1 MAPRGSLSAELA
13 RRGEEGRP
21 VRVGL
26 IGAGKFG
33 TMFLSQALHTPGLHV
48 VGVCDLS
55 VDRARQS
62 LERAGWPAHGFS
74 APDPGSA
81 LREGTT
87 WVTDDPGSL
96 IRADGLEVVVEA
108 TGSVPHAVR
117 HAVESFRAG
126 RHVVMVTVEA
136 DVLVGPALSRLAEQQ
151 GVVYTLAYGD
161 QPALICELVDWAR
174 VCGFRVVCAGKGTR
188 YLPAYPFVTPDG
200 VWEHYG
206 FTPEMVATGD
216 YNARMFTSFLDGTK
230 SAVEMAA
237 VANATGLVP
246 QPGGLQFPPCG
257 VDRLAEVCKPRE
269 AGGVLERSGTVEVV
283 SSLERDGRLVAGDLR
298 WGVFVVVEAPS
309 EYAARCFREYGI
321 LTDSSGRYAA
331 LYRPSHWVGLEVG
344 VSVARAALRGEATG
358 QPVQRR
364 AEVVAAAKRDLRP
377 GEVLDGEG
385 GYTVYGKLLPAEEAD
400 RLDALPVGL
409 AHGARLRAPVPA
421 GAVVRLGEVELGAS
435 PELVRLWQ
443 QARQS
448 APGGSSVY

>member
-1 MAPRGSLSAELA
+1 
-13 RRGEEGRP
+13 

-55 VDRARQS
+55 VEGARQG
-62 LERAGWPAHGFS
+62 LKRAGWPEERFS
-74 APDPGSA
+74 ASDPGSA

-87 WVTDDPGSL
+87 WVTEDPGSL
-96 IRADGLEVVVEA
+96 IRAEGVEVVVEA
-108 TGSVPHAVR
+108 TGSVPAAVR

-136 DVLVGPALSRLAEQQ
+136 DVLVGPALSRVAQQQ

-188 YLPAYPFVTPDG
+188 YLPTYPFVTPDE
-200 VWEHYG
+200 VWGHYG
-206 FTPEMVATGD
+206 FGPEMVATGD

-257 VDRLAEVCKPRE
+257 VDRLADVCKPRD
-269 AGGVLERSGTVEVV
+269 AGGVLERAGTVEVV
-283 SSLERDGRLVAGDLR
+283 SSLERDGRPVAGDLR

-321 LTDSSGRYAA
+321 PTDSSGRYAA
-331 LYRPSHWVGLEVG
+331 LYRPTHWVGLEVG

-358 QPVQRR
+358 QSVQRR

-377 GEVLDGEG
+377 GDLLDGEG

-400 RLDALPVGL
+400 RLEALPVAL
-409 AHGARLRAPVPA
+409 AHGARLRAALPA
-421 GAVVRLGEVELGAS
+421 GSVVRLPEVELATS
-435 PELVRLWQ
+435 PALVRLWQ
-443 QARQS
+443 EARES
-448 APGGSSVY
+448 AAGGTSVY